1 MSELLTTKD
10 LQSILQVDRTT
21 IYRMADAGRLPGLK
35 VGNQWRFQR
44 EKIEAWLQGQQ
55 SGPAA
60 LQLRHSGDI
69 AGVGGL
75 FPLECVQLMQ
85 DTFADA
91 LGVMIQVIDLEG
103 QPITQPSN
111 PGGLVA
117 AVLASSWA
125 RQRCLDLWM
134 SMAQGP
140 ALAPRFVES
149 PLGLLCARGLIR
161 VGSEIKAILV
171 MGSLA
176 PQDWPPHEQKVE
188 AIARDLGISRQLI
201 DQHIDEVHRLPAAG
215 EAGILPF
222 VQRIADV
229 FAHIAAERLQLRDRL
244 QQIAEISRL

>member
-10 LQSILQVDRTT
+10 LQAILQVDRTT

-44 EKIEAWLQGQQ
+44 EQIEAWLQGQQ
-55 SGPAA
+55 QGHGG
-60 LQLRHSGDI
+60 LQLRNGGEI

-111 PGGLVA
+111 PGGLA
-117 AVLASSWA
+117 TAVLASSRA
-125 RQRCLDLWM
+125 RQRCFDLWM
-134 SMAQGP
+134 SMAHGP
-140 ALAPRFVES
+140 ALVPRFVES

-161 VGSEIKAILV
+161 VGNEIKAILV
-171 MGSLA
+171 VGGIA
-176 PQDWPPHEQKVE
+176 PPDWPPHEQKVE
-188 AIARDLGISRQLI
+188 AIARDLGVGRELI
-201 DQHIDEVHRLPAAG
+201 DQHIYEVHRLSPAG
-215 EAGILPF
+215 EASILLF

-229 FAHIAAERLQLRDRL
+229 FAHIAAERMQLHERL
-244 QQIAEISRL
+244 QRIAEISRL